1 MVVKTQLILILDALL
16 YVLINIDA
24 KANKNVQLFI
34 FLDFSLSSRRVVF
47 YDHPREKGQAAVIK
61 RTRE

>member
-1 MVVKTQLILILDALL
+1 MQKPI
-16 YVLINIDA
+16 
-24 KANKNVQLFI
+24 KMFSFSF